1 MALSFAAHFSIWR
14 CPNPQLLVAVAA
26 LIFCPDL
33 DPGAAGMDGCPGSS
47 VVTLG
52 KSSWKSLRR
61 SGEFRLKKS
70 GLEFGGFG
78 KSKITLGQS
87 QAQKFFN
94 LRLFAVTRH
103 GEFADQQ
110 VAGAFEHLLFAEG
123 ERLSLMEGDQA
134 LEDAGHLEQ
143 RTGPHAVGILLE
155 AVLPVGRGEVVG
167 DRKEVENLLHL
178 AVANHAPYTHAAHI
192 VAGHHHLEAA
202 GLDVKKVEL
211 FHGGAD

>member
-1 MALSFAAHFSIWR
+1 MRMSQVMPRNRWLCGGSALSRWE
-14 CPNPQLLVAVAA
+14 
-26 LIFCPDL
+26 
-33 DPGAAGMDGCPGSS
+33 
-47 VVTLG
+47 
-52 KSSWKSLRR
+52 SLRR
-61 SGEFRLKKS
+61 SRGVQAKKS
-70 GLEFGGFG
+70 GLEFGGFR

-110 VAGAFEHLLFAEG
+110 VAGAFKHLLFAEG

-134 LEDAGHLEQ
+134 LEDAGNLEQ

-155 AVLPVGRGEVVG
+155 AVLPVGRAEVVG
-167 DRKEVENLLHL
+167 DGKKVENLLHL
-178 AVANHAPYTHAAHI
+178 AVANHASYADAPHI

-202 GLDVKKVEL
+202 GFDVKKIEL